1 MQKTSTPTTTNAWL
15 CLLAVGFL
23 VLLAACGSAP
33 STTGTGTTPTA
44 APTATPTPTAAP
56 TATPTANP
64 TPTPTPTTAP
74 TATPTANPT
83 PTPTPTTASSSG
95 NSVSIK
101 NFSFTPNSLTVKVGT
116 KVTWTNHDSVTH
128 TVTANQGAFN
138 SPVLPGSSFSFTF
151 TKAGTYAYH
160 CMIHPYM
167 MATIVVQ

>member
-1 MQKTSTPTTTNAWL
+1 MQKTSTPTTTKAWL

-44 APTATPTPTAAP
+44 APTATPTPT
-56 TATPTANP
+56 
-64 TPTPTPTTAP
+64 TAP

-95 NSVSIK
+95 NSVSIM

-138 SPVLPGSSFSFTF
+138 SPVLPGSSISFTF